1 MDRGREAD
9 LRSHWFLSQN
19 SDPGIEGRDDVFIM
33 RSIDR
38 RNNQNVQFLLFKHF
52 SEIILLISFPLFRQ
66 TQWRE
71 GVSLR
76 RDKLLLLVDLIL
88 SGGRCDVSS
97 FLNLD
102 HIAQRAGRK
111 VGLRWRWCR
120 AVC

>member
-19 SDPGIEGRDDVFIM
+19 FDPGIEGRDDVFIM

-88 SGGRCDVSS
+88 SRGRCDVSS

-102 HIAQRAGRK
+102 HIALRAGMK
-111 VGLRWRWCR
+111 VGLRLR
-120 AVC
+120 